1 MSASLRHGLRLALA
15 ALLALA
21 LPACGAGPRETVPA
35 PAPTE
40 ATPADPARGARP
52 ARDDGATKAEAE
64 GAVDTRCTTDADCT
78 VKNVG
83 NCCGDYPAC
92 VNVDSPTFPQQVKA
106 ACEREGRMAVCGFPE
121 IAGCRCIDQR
131 CAPVHGAGPVR
142 SD

>member
-1 MSASLRHGLRLALA
+1 MKLHRHSIVTLAFATFAFLLA
-15 ALLALA
+15 ACQSATA
-21 LPACGAGPRETVPA
+21 PAQNAAAPTVP
-35 PAPTE
+35 P
-40 ATPADPARGARP
+40 
-52 ARDDGATKAEAE
+52 AEAAASKPVK
-64 GAVDTRCTTDADCT
+64 GVVDYSCTSDDQCAI
-78 VKNVG
+78 KNVG
-83 NCCGDYPAC
+83 NCCGEYPAC